1 MLRCGLL
8 GRTLGHSYSPQIHR
22 ELSSYDYRLYE
33 KEPEELEAFLR
44 SGAFDG
50 LNVTIPYKKAV
61 MPLLDEISPEAAE
74 IGSVNTIVRKDGK
87 LLGFNTDAFG
97 FSWMVQNSGVSVA
110 GKKTLVF
117 GSGGASLT
125 AQHVL
130 KSLGAREIL
139 VVSRSGGI
147 RYENLGQHLDAS
159 ILVNATPLGMYP
171 KNGES
176 PCDLSRF
183 SKLNGVFDVVYNPAR
198 TALLLQAEQLNIPHA
213 GGLSMLV
220 AQAKRACELFTGQAL
235 SDAEIPRIEK
245 KLTVQMQNIVLI
257 GMPGCGKS
265 TVGRALAKKLSRP
278 FFDADAELEARAG
291 CSIPEIFRT
300 QGEGAFRTLET
311 EVLCELG
318 KKSGAVIATGGG
330 CVTREEN
337 YPALHQNSV
346 IVCLSRPLELL
357 PTKGR
362 PLSQANSLEALHAA
376 RAPLYA
382 RFADFTISNTA
393 SPSACAAAIE
403 EAVL

>member
-22 ELSSYDYRLYE
+22 ELASYDYRLYE

-50 LNVTIPYKKAV
+50 LNVTMPYKKSV
-61 MPLLDEISPEAAE
+61 MPFLDEISPEAAE
-74 IGSVNTIVRKDGK
+74 IGCVNTIVQKNGK
-87 LLGFNTDAFG
+87 LSGFNTDAFG
-97 FSWMVQNSGVSVA
+97 FSWMIEKSGVSVA
-110 GKKTLVF
+110 EKKALVF

-125 AQHVL
+125 AQYVL
-130 KSLGAREIL
+130 KSLGAQEVL
-139 VVSRSGGI
+139 VVSRSGSVN
-147 RYENLGQHLDAS
+147 YDNLDRHLDAS
-159 ILVNATPLGMYP
+159 ILVNTTPLGMYP

-183 SKLNGVFDVVYNPAR
+183 SELNGVFDVVYNPAR
-198 TALLLQAEQLNIPHA
+198 TAFLLQAEKLNIPHA

-220 AQAKRACELFTGQAL
+220 AQAKRACELFTGQEL
-235 SDAEIPRIEK
+235 SNGEIPRIEK
-245 KLTVQMQNIVLI
+245 KLTAQMQNIVLI

-265 TVGRALAKKLSRP
+265 TVGRALAEKLNRP

-291 CSIPEIFRT
+291 CSIPEIFSS
-300 QGEGAFRTLET
+300 QGEGAFRALET

-357 PTKGR
+357 PTSGR
-362 PLSQANSLEALHAA
+362 PISQANSLDALYAA

-382 RFADFTISNTA
+382 RFADLTISNTT
-393 SPSACAAAIE
+393 SPSACAAAIL